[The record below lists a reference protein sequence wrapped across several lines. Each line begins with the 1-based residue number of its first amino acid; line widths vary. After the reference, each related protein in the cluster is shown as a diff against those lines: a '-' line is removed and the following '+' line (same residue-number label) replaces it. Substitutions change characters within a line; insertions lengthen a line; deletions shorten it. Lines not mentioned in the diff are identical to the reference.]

1 MSVVAAMIVAVAV
14 VLCVCVVQWHVAT
27 PYVAIRFG
35 AKHRPYPVVNK
46 KITV

>member
-35 AKHRPYPVVNK
+35 AKRRYPVVNK